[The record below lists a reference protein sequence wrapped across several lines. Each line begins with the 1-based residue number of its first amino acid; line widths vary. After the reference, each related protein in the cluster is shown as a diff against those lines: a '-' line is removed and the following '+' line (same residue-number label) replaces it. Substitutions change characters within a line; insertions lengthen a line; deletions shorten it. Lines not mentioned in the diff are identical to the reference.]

1 MVKVVVLVFILLN
14 SITTMEQAFSIKFG
28 NTMKYDIQ
36 IKLFNFVYQ
45 KGNFCEVEFIINHK
59 LSSKFKRTT

>member
-1 MVKVVVLVFILLN
+1 
-14 SITTMEQAFSIKFG
+14 
-28 NTMKYDIQ
+28 MKYDIQ